1 MMIIRTSASLNKRIH
16 VYPEEALPL
25 CPNPYT
31 DWTARLFTA
40 DCGEY
45 IIVTNTTSLYSAL
58 MSGAGV
64 TDEDTFIQRS
74 IVAIR
79 DQLDEDGKA
88 FLFERLVA
96 PETGRIAFSKTLN
109 ASVTKSMNAIV
120 RRATF
125 YIEERGHSAFA
136 AARLLGGYP
145 MVELEHASPREAFVK
160 MPIDG
165 NA

>member
-16 VYPEEALPL
+16 VRPKESLPL
-25 CPNPYT
+25 YPNPYT
-31 DWTARLFTA
+31 DWTARLFVA
-40 DCGEY
+40 DCDEY

-58 MSGAGV
+58 MLGHGV
-64 TDEDTFIQRS
+64 TDEDTFIQRC

-79 DQLDEDGKA
+79 DQLDGDGKA

-96 PETGRIAFSKTLN
+96 PETGRIAFSNTLN
-109 ASVTKSMNAIV
+109 AAVTKSMNEIV
-120 RRATF
+120 RRAKF

-136 AARLLGGYP
+136 TARWLGGYP
-145 MVELEHASPREAFVK
+145 MVALDHASPREAFVK
-160 MPIDG
+160 MPIAG